1 MPPHLLVDISSH
13 GFGHLAQVGPVLRTL
28 RSRVPELHMTVRSTL
43 PESVL
48 RRRIGGPLQILSV
61 SKDVGMRMAS
71 AMDVLPEESAQ
82 DYRALHQDWPGTVA
96 GEADALRRIAPDLIL
111 ADVPYLTLAAAAAA
125 GVPAIAMCSL
135 HWGDIYARYCGQSP
149 EAVHITEEILDAYR
163 QARVFIQL
171 APHMPMTELP
181 RRRGVGPVAQRGT
194 NRRRELDRRLG
205 LSPAE
210 RLALIGLGGIDTRL
224 PIDGWPRLRNI
235 RWVVPGDWVPLRS
248 DCLSLD
254 ELDMPFI
261 DVLASCDLLI
271 TKPGYGAFT
280 EAACNGVPVLY
291 VRRGD
296 WPEEPYLT
304 GWLERH
310 GRAARVDRGDLES
323 GRIGEPIEEL
333 LSVPPPPPPAA
344 TGAAEAADILA
355 AYLDARP

>member
-13 GFGHLAQVGPVLRTL
+13 GYGHLAQVGPVLRAL
-28 RSRVPELHMTVRSTL
+28 RSHVPDLRITVRSAL

-48 RRRIGGPLQILSV
+48 RQRIGGPMRILSV

-82 DYRALHQDWPGTVA
+82 DYRVLHQDWRGTVA
-96 GEADALRRIAPDLIL
+96 READALRRIAPDLIL

-125 GVPAIAMCSL
+125 GIPAIAMCSL
-135 HWGDIYARYCGQSP
+135 HWGDIYARYCDQSP
-149 EAVHITEEILDAYR
+149 EAGRITQEILDAYR
-163 QARVFIQL
+163 QAQVFIQL

-181 RRRGVGPVAQRGT
+181 RRRPIGPVAQQGS
-194 NRRRELDRRLG
+194 NRRRDLGLRLG
-205 LSPAE
+205 LSGAE
-210 RLALIGLGGIDTRL
+210 RLVLIGLGGVDTRL

-235 RWVVPGDWVPLRS
+235 RWVVPGEWGPLRS

-254 ELDMPFI
+254 ALDMPFI

-280 EAACNGVPVLY
+280 EAACNGIPVLY

-304 GWLERH
+304 DWLESH
-310 GRAARVDRGDLES
+310 GRAAQVGRVDLEA
-323 GRIGEPIEEL
+323 GRIGEPIEGL

-355 AYLDARP
+355 AYLV